1 MSGLW
6 VCPELSQG
14 HFTVFAWMLALTV
27 VWQVM
32 ISPRRR
38 RAMGLTRFAIATA
51 LLSSIP
57 LAGVLIVRTAFADAF
72 EDAGYGWGSALCL
85 SLLWMT
91 LFVAAARMLVRRLP
105 PTSWLM
111 ADLKLAANPG
121 WRAFLTSSPR
131 TGRA

>member
-6 VCPELSQG
+6 VRPELSQG
-14 HFTVFAWMLALTV
+14 HFVPFAWMLVLAV
-27 VWQVM
+27 ASQVL

-38 RAMGLTRFAIATA
+38 RAMGVTRFALAVG
-51 LLSSIP
+51 LLSAIP
-57 LAGVLIVRTAFADAF
+57 LAGLLIVRTAFADAF
-72 EDAGYGWGSALCL
+72 QDAGYGWGSALAL
-85 SLLWMT
+85 SLLWMS
-91 LFVAAARMLVRRLP
+91 LFVAAARALVRRMP
-105 PTSWLM
+105 PTSWLV